1 MENLMTRIFL
11 ATALSVACSIA
22 FATPTDAHSPARPDA
37 SALDKNADGF
47 VSRDE
52 ASSHPR
58 LAESFDRIDVNR
70 DGLLSLDE
78 LRTARRFARHGHHG
92 HHDGHHG
99 RLDVNNDGSISR
111 DEAKTA
117 PRLAQNFDAMDANK
131 DGVLTR
137 DEMLA
142 WRKAQPRPTPNTPV
156 EPVKP

>member
-1 MENLMTRIFL
+1 MTRVFL
-11 ATALSVACSIA
+11 ATALSVVCSIA
-22 FATPTDAHSPARPDA
+22 FAAPTDAPSSARPGA

-52 ASSHPR
+52 ASTHPR
-58 LAESFDRIDVNR
+58 LAESFDRIDANK
-70 DGLLSLDE
+70 DGQLSLDE
-78 LRTARRFARHGHHG
+78 LRAARRSGHH
-92 HHDGHHG
+92 GHHG
-99 RLDVNNDGSISR
+99 RLDANNDGSISR

-137 DEMLA
+137 DEMHA
-142 WRKAQPRPTPNTPV
+142 WRKAQPRPTPNAPV

>member
-1 MENLMTRIFL
+1 MTRIVL

-22 FATPTDAHSPARPDA
+22 FAAPTAVQSPACPGA
-37 SALDKNADGF
+37 SAMDQNADGF

-52 ASSHPR
+52 ASNHPR
-58 LAESFDRIDVNR
+58 LAESFDRIDANK
-70 DGLLSLDE
+70 DGQLSVEE
-78 LRTARRFARHGHHG
+78 LRAARRTGHHR
-92 HHDGHHG
+92 HHG

-137 DEMLA
+137 DEMHA
-142 WRKAQPRPTPNTPV
+142 WRKAQPRPTPNAPV

>member
-1 MENLMTRIFL
+1 MTRIFL
-11 ATALSVACSIA
+11 ATALSVVCSIA
-22 FATPTDAHSPARPDA
+22 FAAPTDAPSSARPGA

-52 ASSHPR
+52 ASTHPR
-58 LAESFDRIDVNR
+58 LAESFDRIDANK
-70 DGLLSLDE
+70 DGQLSLDE
-78 LRTARRFARHGHHG
+78 LRAARRSGHH
-92 HHDGHHG
+92 GHHG
-99 RLDVNNDGSISR
+99 RLDANNDGSISR

-137 DEMLA
+137 DEMHA
-142 WRKAQPRPTPNTPV
+142 WRKAQPRPTPNAPV

>member
-1 MENLMTRIFL
+1 MTRVFL
-11 ATALSVACSIA
+11 ATALSVVCSIA
-22 FATPTDAHSPARPDA
+22 FAAPTDAPSSARPGA

-52 ASSHPR
+52 ASTHPR
-58 LAESFDRIDVNR
+58 LAESFDRIDANK
-70 DGLLSLDE
+70 DGQLSLDE
-78 LRTARRFARHGHHG
+78 LRAARRSGHHGHHG
-92 HHDGHHG
+92 HHD
-99 RLDVNNDGSISR
+99 RLDANNDGSISR

-137 DEMLA
+137 DEMHA
-142 WRKAQPRPTPNTPV
+142 WRKAQPRPTPNAPV

>member
-1 MENLMTRIFL
+1 MTRVFL
-11 ATALSVACSIA
+11 ATALSVVCSIA
-22 FATPTDAHSPARPDA
+22 FAAPTDAPSSARPGA

-52 ASSHPR
+52 ASTHPR
-58 LAESFDRIDVNR
+58 LAESFDRIDANK
-70 DGLLSLDE
+70 DGQLSLDE
-78 LRTARRFARHGHHG
+78 LRAARRSGHHGHHG
-92 HHDGHHG
+92 HHG
-99 RLDVNNDGSISR
+99 RLDANNDGSISR

-137 DEMLA
+137 DEMHA
-142 WRKAQPRPTPNTPV
+142 WRKAQPRPTPNAPV